1 MELLRVR
8 FGSHLRSISETGETT
23 LKRDSVFNSTRIR
36 TNMKVCGLK
45 ISVMVR
51 EHIGEL
57 KVTSYAESILEIGM
71 KIKSMEEVHSF
82 TRMETDTMDI
92 G

>member
-1 MELLRVR
+1 MELSRVR

-23 LKRDSVFNSTRIR
+23 SRKDLVFNFTRIR

-51 EHIGEL
+51 EHTGEQ
-57 KVTSYAESILEIGM
+57 KATNYAENILEIGM
-71 KIKSMEEVHSF
+71 KIKSMVEVLSSIK
-82 TRMETDTMDI
+82 METDTMDT